1 MQGLLTS
8 QLEQTYLGQEMTDD
22 AEHVSL
28 VDKMASLSYM
38 HNIVQSRL
46 DQALYRKE
54 RKKQRLRATILK
66 RGRDER

>member
-1 MQGLLTS
+1 
-8 QLEQTYLGQEMTDD
+8 MTDD